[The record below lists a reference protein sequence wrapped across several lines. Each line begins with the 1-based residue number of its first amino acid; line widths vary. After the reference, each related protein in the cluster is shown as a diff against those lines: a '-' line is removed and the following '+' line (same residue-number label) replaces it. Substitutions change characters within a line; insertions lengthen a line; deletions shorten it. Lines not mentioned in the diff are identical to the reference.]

1 MIYVK
6 RKRVNYSQLFIP
18 YGYVENEHGVL
29 LSVSAVNAI
38 IGSNAERSALLTMY
52 TTFGVVYCAVSVKW
66 CEQPSSS
73 STFTSLDIELILIM
87 INAIG
92 LLMIATWQVEPK
104 IVSYVIHYLA
114 AVTTVISSPAAF
126 L

>member
-6 RKRVNYSQLFIP
+6 RKRVNYSQLLFIP

-66 CEQPSSS
+66 CEQTSLS
-73 STFTSLDIELILIM
+73 STFTSLDIELILMM
-87 INAIG
+87 IKCY
-92 LLMIATWQVEPK
+92 W
-104 IVSYVIHYLA
+104 IVNDCNMA
-114 AVTTVISSPAAF
+114 G
-126 L
+126 